1 MKKMTFEEA
10 TKYLGEVKPN
20 GEYTQEKIKEI
31 WKEQMRI
38 EKERKHRKQH
48 AKLQTLL
55 DVCAAD
61 HEKSQNSY

>member
-10 TKYLGEVKPN
+10 TKYLREVKPD
-20 GEYTQEKIKEI
+20 GEHTKEKIKEI

-38 EKERKHRKQH
+38 EKKRKHRKRH

-61 HEKSQNSY
+61 YEKFQNSY